1 MMIKNKESCLLL
13 IRFDQGLIQHAMD
26 EQAVKYFFD
35 IDEINSMDD
44 LENSTAHYDVV
55 IYQMDMTS
63 SDHLYNI
70 HYIRSKFPDMPFFV
84 LTATVS
90 IPLLHQALHI
100 GVNDLFI
107 YPLSAQDKHALFCS
121 LKNQACTDFLN
132 EKRENNHEFS
142 CAQINK
148 EHPIG
153 ILLDI
158 VERYYV
164 KGPSLQDLADNIHL
178 SPSRLC
184 HLFKE
189 LCDMTY
195 SHYLLCRK
203 IEEGERLLTTGQH
216 SITSISY
223 QIGFANPSHFCRT
236 FKEHFNITP
245 TSYINGNREV
255 EHSIT
260 YLKYQR
266 LRYELFSSMASEA
279 EENKISPADKYQVS

>member
-1 MMIKNKESCLLL
+1 METRNLKSLLL
-13 IRFDQGLIQHAMD
+13 IAFNSEL
-26 EQAVKYFFD
+26 EESFKEEVSPFFN

-44 LENSTAHYDVV
+44 LEHSRVNYAAV
-55 IYQMDMTS
+55 IYLMDLTS

-70 HYIRSKFPDMPFFV
+70 HYIRNKFSDKPFFV
-84 LTATVS
+84 ISSTVS

-107 YPLSAQDKHALFCS
+107 CPLSAQDKHALLCA
-121 LKNQACTDFLN
+121 LKKQACTDFLSD
-132 EKRENNHEFS
+132 EIENNNVFS
-142 CAQINK
+142 SSQIEK
-148 EHPIG
+148 SQPIST
-153 ILLDI
+153 LLDI
-158 VERYYV
+158 VEHNYV
-164 KGPSLQDLADNIHL
+164 QGPSLQDLADNIHL

-203 IEEGERLLTTGQH
+203 IEEGERLLTAGQH
-216 SITSISY
+216 SITSIAY

-245 TSYINGNREV
+245 TSYISGNREV
-255 EHSIT
+255 EYSTT

-266 LRYELFSSMASEA
+266 LRYELFSSMESTA
-279 EENKISPADKYQVS
+279 EENEISLAGKYQVS